1 MNRRGAAKAV
11 TAALKQADVS
21 VDDAILISRWLSAAG
36 HDDPTLIN
44 ALKTRMGIKPGQS
57 IPYDISI
64 VRSLASEVRQTGDA
78 AVGKQ
83 LFLSSLANCTA
94 CHRVQNATTT
104 IDTFPKGPDLT
115 AVAAGLQ
122 LELIIESVIWPKRQ
136 IKEGYEMTT
145 ILTDDGRAF
154 SGYLTSEDV
163 HSVGLRDL
171 ATGKVREIPVETI
184 EDRVNKGT
192 AMPSGFTN
200 SLTRKE
206 LRDLIAYL
214 AGLKGTGVKP

>member
-1 MNRRGAAKAV
+1 
-11 TAALKQADVS
+11 
-21 VDDAILISRWLSAAG
+21 
-36 HDDPTLIN
+36 
-44 ALKTRMGIKPGQS
+44 
-57 IPYDISI
+57 
-64 VRSLASEVRQTGDA
+64 
-78 AVGKQ
+78 
-83 LFLSSLANCTA
+83 
-94 CHRVQNATTT
+94 
-104 IDTFPKGPDLT
+104 
-115 AVAAGLQ
+115 
-122 LELIIESVIWPKRQ
+122 
-136 IKEGYEMTT
+136 MTT

-184 EDRVNKGT
+184 EDRINKGT

-214 AGLKGTGVKP
+214 AGLKETGVKP